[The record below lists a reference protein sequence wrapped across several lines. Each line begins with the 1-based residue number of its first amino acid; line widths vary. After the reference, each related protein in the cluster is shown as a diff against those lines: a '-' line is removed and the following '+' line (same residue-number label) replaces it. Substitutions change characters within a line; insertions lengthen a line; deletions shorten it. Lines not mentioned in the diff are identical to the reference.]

1 MVYEAVKEGMILRVR
16 LTPNSSSCNKGGIYE
31 AADGKAYVKISVV
44 RHTGKKSK
52 ADQELIKYLSKAL
65 KVAKSQIEIVGGE
78 TDRCKKLKI
87 SGDSEELCRHH
98 RELAERGGNE

>member
-44 RHTGKKSK
+44 SIPEKGKAESG
-52 ADQELIKYLSKAL
+52 AD
-65 KVAKSQIEIVGGE
+65 
-78 TDRCKKLKI
+78 
-87 SGDSEELCRHH
+87 
-98 RELAERGGNE
+98 

>member
-44 RHTGKKSK
+44 SIPEKGK
-52 ADQELIKYLSKAL
+52 ANQELIKYLSKAL
-65 KVAKSQIEIVGGE
+65 KVDKSQIEIVGGE

-87 SGDSEELCRHH
+87 SGDSEELCR
-98 RELAERGGNE
+98 RTENWLKEEK